1 MIQWFPG
8 HMQKARRQMEEQLKL
23 VDVVIELR
31 DARIPYASEN
41 PLLKEMTSN
50 KPRILILNKADLAD
64 NKMNEYW
71 SNILSNC
78 LVLDSTNSNIKKSVV
93 EEIKRVLSNKIEKAR
108 DRGIRNK
115 TLRAMVVGIPNIGK
129 STFINTL
136 AHRRVAK
143 VENKPGVT
151 KTVQWI
157 KLDND
162 IELLDTPGVLW
173 PKIDN
178 QTDAML
184 LALTGS
190 INNDVIDNKYEVV
203 SFALEYLKEN
213 YPGLIENRYGVKEN
227 SNSLIEDIAVN
238 KKWVLKGNEID
249 VNKAIDNILSDIR
262 LAKIGK
268 VTWQKC

>member
-31 DARIPYASEN
+31 DARIPNASEN
-41 PLLKEMTSN
+41 PLLRELASN

-64 NKMNEYW
+64 CKMNELW
-71 SNILSNC
+71 SNSLSNC
-78 LVLDSTNSNIKKSVV
+78 LVLNSTNSNIKKIVV
-93 EEIKRVLSNKIEKAR
+93 EQIRSVLSDKIEKAKN
-108 DRGIRNK
+108 RGIRNK
-115 TLRAMVVGIPNIGK
+115 TLRAMVVGIPNVGK
-129 STFINTL
+129 STFINSL
-136 AHRRVAK
+136 AHRRLAK

-178 QTDAML
+178 QSDAML

-190 INNDVIDNKYEVV
+190 INDEVIDDKYEII
-203 SFALEYLKEN
+203 SFALEYLKDY
-213 YPGLIENRYGVKEN
+213 YPGLIEKKYGIDEN
-227 SNSLIEDIAVN
+227 SSSLIEDIAIN
-238 KKWVLKGNEID
+238 KKWLLKGNTID
-249 VNKAIDNILSDIR
+249 INKTIDNILSDIR